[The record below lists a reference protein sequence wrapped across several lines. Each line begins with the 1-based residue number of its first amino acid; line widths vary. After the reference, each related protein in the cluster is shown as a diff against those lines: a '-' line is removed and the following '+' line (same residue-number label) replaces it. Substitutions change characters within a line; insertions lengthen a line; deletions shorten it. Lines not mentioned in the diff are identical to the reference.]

1 MRVIKMD
8 PATVSL
14 ILSQTVTLFLLILSE
29 FLSLSDSPYTGI
41 IHAIIEN
48 VEKKIHQDQ
57 S

>member
-1 MRVIKMD
+1 MD

-29 FLSLSDSPYTGI
+29 FLSLSDSPYSGI

-48 VEKKIHQDQ
+48 IEKKIQTDETLNN